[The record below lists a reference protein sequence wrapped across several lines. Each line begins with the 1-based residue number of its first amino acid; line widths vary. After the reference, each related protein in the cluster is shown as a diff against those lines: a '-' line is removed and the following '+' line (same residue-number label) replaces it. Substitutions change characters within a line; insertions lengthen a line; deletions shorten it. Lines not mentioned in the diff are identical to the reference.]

1 MNDYHAVFEM
11 SMAIRWG
18 DMDAFGHVNNTVYF
32 RYMEQVRIS
41 WFEQLGIA
49 GANPAGR
56 GPVIVNASM
65 DFLKQLHYPGD
76 VIGRMTVGKPG
87 RSSFDTG
94 FQLMRADDPH
104 TVYARGSARCVWI
117 DYAAGKSVPIPDL
130 LRSTIENASLVMAAR
145 ADAASRSLKRPNIK
159 NPIAAAATRSRC
171 PYRIYE
177 SAARGRH
184 RPCAS

>member
-1 MNDYHAVFEM
+1 MNDYRAVFEM
-11 SMAIRWG
+11 SMPIRWG

-41 WFEQLGIA
+41 WLEHLGIS
-49 GANPAGR
+49 GAHSSAQ

-65 DFLKQLHYPGD
+65 EFLKQLHYPGD

-94 FQLMRADDPH
+94 FELTRADDPH

-117 DYAAGKSVPIPDL
+117 DYAAAKSVPMPDL
-130 LRSTIENASLVMAAR
+130 LRSTIENAPLVKAA
-145 ADAASRSLKRPNIK
+145 
-159 NPIAAAATRSRC
+159 
-171 PYRIYE
+171 
-177 SAARGRH
+177 
-184 RPCAS
+184 